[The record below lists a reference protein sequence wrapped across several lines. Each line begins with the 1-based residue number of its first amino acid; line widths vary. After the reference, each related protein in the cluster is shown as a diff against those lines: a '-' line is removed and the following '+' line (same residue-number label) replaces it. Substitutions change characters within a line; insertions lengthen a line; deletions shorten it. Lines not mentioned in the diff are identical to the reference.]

1 MQTIP
6 ESVVLRRIANC
17 LETSQFHT
25 GEGNRALAN
34 WWHDRAD
41 MYADRLTKYR
51 ELVETASRQHII
63 SNQWPES
70 GLWQSVLV
78 LG

>member
-1 MQTIP
+1 
-6 ESVVLRRIANC
+6 
-17 LETSQFHT
+17 
-25 GEGNRALAN
+25 
-34 WWHDRAD
+34 